1 MFIATCLM
9 FVIGHVDLTLMN
21 MTFSNN
27 AALAASHTCDY
38 KPEINGRKQSECMN
52 IETMHGHGNVHVTI
66 HRTLTNVRFY

>member
-1 MFIATCLM
+1 
-9 FVIGHVDLTLMN
+9 MN

-52 IETMHGHGNVHVTI
+52 IEKIRRMDMEM
-66 HRTLTNVRFY
+66 YM